1 MVQIMLQKLQA
12 RDINLRY
19 LIDNFGLQRVR
30 NSEFFREWQENLP
43 EVTDSEK
50 QLLDR
55 VQDIYYNLID
65 TPPVLE
71 NAVKLTIISPI
82 LFIAGLY
89 ESPFQVKAE
98 KSIAIQQEDE
108 GKIIEGRI
116 DILIMKANL
125 WVTVIESKQL
135 AFSTDEALAQLLTYM
150 LADPNP
156 ETPTFGMISTGA
168 NFSFVKLVRG
178 EIPQYSLSNQFTIPN
193 LGNELYRVLQILK
206 RLSQLP
212 D

>member
-1 MVQIMLQKLQA
+1 M
-12 RDINLRY
+12 
-19 LIDNFGLQRVR
+19 QRVR

-50 QLLDR
+50 PLLDR
-55 VQDIYYNLID
+55 VQDIYFNLVD
-65 TPPVLE
+65 NPPVLK
-71 NAVKLTIISPI
+71 NAVKLTIISPM

-89 ESPFQVKAE
+89 ESPFKVKAE
-98 KSIAIQQEDE
+98 KSIAIQEED
-108 GKIIEGRI
+108 EGRI

-135 AFSTDEALAQLLTYM
+135 SFSTDEALAQLLTYM

-156 ETPTFGMISTGA
+156 ETPTFGMIATGA
-168 NFSFVKLVRG
+168 NFNFVKLVIG
-178 EIPQYSLSNQFTIPN
+178 ETPQYARSAEFVISNP
-193 LGNELYRVLQILK
+193 GNELYRVLQILK

-212 D
+212 H

>member
-1 MVQIMLQKLQA
+1 MQKLLS

-55 VQDIYYNLID
+55 VQDIYFNLVD

-89 ESPFQVKAE
+89 ESPFHVKAE
-98 KSIAIQQEDE
+98 KSIAIQEEDE
-108 GKIIEGRI
+108 GRIIEGRI

-135 AFSTDEALAQLLTYM
+135 SFSTDEALAQLLTYM

-178 EIPQYSLSNQFTIPN
+178 ETPQYALSPEFVIRNP
-193 LGNELYRVLQILK
+193 GNELYRVLQILK

>member
-1 MVQIMLQKLQA
+1 MQKLQA
-12 RDINLRY
+12 RDINIRY
-19 LIDNFGLQRVR
+19 LIDNYGLQRVR
-30 NSEFFREWQENLP
+30 NSEFFRQWQENLP
-43 EVTDSEK
+43 EVTDYEK

-55 VQDIYYNLID
+55 VQDIYFNLVD
-65 TPPVLE
+65 SPPVLE

-82 LFIAGLY
+82 LFIAGLF
-89 ESPFQVKAE
+89 ESSFQVKAE
-98 KSIAIQQEDE
+98 KSIAIEEEDDE
-108 GKIIEGRI
+108 GRIIEGKI
-116 DILIMKANL
+116 DILIVKANL

-135 AFSTDEALAQLLTYM
+135 AFSTDEALSQLLTYM

-156 ETPTFGMISTGA
+156 QTPTFGMISTGA

-178 EIPQYSLSNQFTIPN
+178 ETLQYARSAEFVVSNP
-193 LGNELYRVLQILK
+193 GNELYRVLQILK

>member
-1 MVQIMLQKLQA
+1 MQKLLS

-55 VQDIYYNLID
+55 VQDIYFNLVD

-89 ESPFQVKAE
+89 ESPFHVKAE
-98 KSIAIQQEDE
+98 KSISIQEEDE
-108 GKIIEGRI
+108 GRIIEGRI

-135 AFSTDEALAQLLTYM
+135 SFSTDEALAQLLTYM
-150 LADPNP
+150 LADPHP
-156 ETPTFGMISTGA
+156 ETPTFGMIATGA

-178 EIPQYSLSNQFTIPN
+178 ETPQYARSAEFVISNP
-193 LGNELYRVLQILK
+193 GNELYRVLQILK

>member
-1 MVQIMLQKLQA
+1 MVQKLQA

-30 NSEFFREWQENLP
+30 KDDFFPEWQENLP
-43 EVTDSEK
+43 EVTDFEK

-55 VQDIYYNLID
+55 VQDIYFNLVD
-65 TPPVLE
+65 SPPVLE

-82 LFIAGLY
+82 LFIAGLF

-98 KSIAIQQEDE
+98 KSIAIQEEDE
-108 GKIIEGRI
+108 GRIIEGRI
-116 DILIMKANL
+116 DILILGKNF

-135 AFSTDEALAQLLTYM
+135 SFSTDEALSQLLTYM

-178 EIPQYSLSNQFTIPN
+178 EIPQYSLSNQFTISNPA
-193 LGNELYRVLQILK
+193 NELYRVLQILK

>member
-1 MVQIMLQKLQA
+1 VQKLQT

-19 LIDNFGLQRVR
+19 LIDNYGLQRVR
-30 NSEFFREWQENLP
+30 NPEFFREWQENLP
-43 EVTDSEK
+43 EVTDTEK

-55 VQDIYYNLID
+55 IQNIYYNLVD

-82 LFIAGLY
+82 LFIAGLF

-98 KSIAIQQEDE
+98 KSIAIQEEDE
-108 GKIIEGRI
+108 GRIIEGRI

-150 LADPNP
+150 LADPHP

-178 EIPQYSLSNQFTIPN
+178 EYPHYALSNQFTISN

>member
-1 MVQIMLQKLQA
+1 MQKLQA

-55 VQDIYYNLID
+55 VQDIYFNLVD
-65 TPPVLE
+65 NPPVLD

-89 ESPFQVKAE
+89 ESPFPVKAE
-98 KSIAIQQEDE
+98 KSISIQQEDE
-108 GKIIEGRI
+108 GRIIEGTI
-116 DILIMKANL
+116 DILNMKANL

-135 AFSTDEALAQLLTYM
+135 SFSTDKALAQLLVYM

-156 ETPTFGMISTGA
+156 ETPTFGMITTGA
-168 NFSFVKLVRG
+168 NFNFVKLVRG
-178 EIPQYSLSNQFTIPN
+178 ETPQYARSAEFVISNP
-193 LGNELYRVLQILK
+193 GNELYRVLQILK

>member
-1 MVQIMLQKLQA
+1 MVQKLQT

-30 NSEFFREWQENLP
+30 NQEFFREWQENLP
-43 EVTDSEK
+43 EVTDTEK

-55 VQDIYYNLID
+55 IQNIYYNLVD
-65 TPPVLE
+65 SPPVLE

-82 LFIAGLY
+82 LFIADLF

-98 KSIAIQQEDE
+98 KSIAIQAEDE
-108 GKIIEGRI
+108 GRIIEGRI

-135 AFSTDEALAQLLTYM
+135 AFSTDEALAQLLTYS
-150 LADPNP
+150 
-156 ETPTFGMISTGA
+156 TFQVSEVH
-168 NFSFVKLVRG
+168 NRG
-178 EIPQYSLSNQFTIPN
+178 RDTAVPCPY
-193 LGNELYRVLQILK
+193 GNRRAIGVYFINVESAVYAGRS
-206 RLSQLP
+206 RS
-212 D
+212 

>member
-1 MVQIMLQKLQA
+1 MQKLQA
-12 RDINLRY
+12 REINLRS

-55 VQDIYYNLID
+55 VQDIYFNFVD
-65 TPPVLE
+65 NPPVLE

-89 ESPFQVKAE
+89 ESPFHVKAE
-98 KSIAIQQEDE
+98 KSRSIQEEDE
-108 GKIIEGRI
+108 GRIIEGRI

-125 WVTVIESKQL
+125 WVTVIESKEL
-135 AFSTDEALAQLLTYM
+135 SFSTDEALAQLLTYM

-156 ETPTFGMISTGA
+156 ETPTFGMIATGA

-178 EIPQYSLSNQFTIPN
+178 ETPQYAHSAEFVISNP
-193 LGNELYRVLQILK
+193 GNELYRVLQILK
-206 RLSQLP
+206 RLSKLP

>member
-1 MVQIMLQKLQA
+1 MQKLQA
-12 RDINLRY
+12 RDINIRY
-19 LIDNFGLQRVR
+19 LIDNYGLQRVR
-30 NSEFFREWQENLP
+30 NSEFFRQWQENLP
-43 EVTDSEK
+43 EVTDYEK

-55 VQDIYYNLID
+55 VQDIYFNLVD
-65 TPPVLE
+65 SPPVLE

-82 LFIAGLY
+82 LFIAGLF
-89 ESPFQVKAE
+89 ESSFQVKAE
-98 KSIAIQQEDE
+98 KSIAIEEEDDE
-108 GKIIEGRI
+108 GRIIEGKI
-116 DILIMKANL
+116 DILIVKANL

-135 AFSTDEALAQLLTYM
+135 AFSTDEALSQLLTYM

-156 ETPTFGMISTGA
+156 QTPTFGMISTGA

-178 EIPQYSLSNQFTIPN
+178 ETPQYARSAEFVISNP
-193 LGNELYRVLQILK
+193 GNELYRVLQILK

>member
-1 MVQIMLQKLQA
+1 MQKIQS

-55 VQDIYYNLID
+55 VPGIYFNLVD

-89 ESPFQVKAE
+89 ESLFQVKAE
-98 KSIAIQQEDE
+98 KSIAIQEEDE
-108 GKIIEGRI
+108 GRIIEGRI
-116 DILIMKANL
+116 DILNMKANL

-135 AFSTDEALAQLLTYM
+135 SFSTDEALAQLLTYM
-150 LADPNP
+150 LADPDP
-156 ETPTFGMISTGA
+156 EPPTFGMIATGA
-168 NFSFVKLVRG
+168 NFNFVKLVRG
-178 EIPQYSLSNQFTIPN
+178 ETPQYARSAEFVISNP
-193 LGNELYRVLQILK
+193 GNELYRVLQILK

>member
-1 MVQIMLQKLQA
+1 
-12 RDINLRY
+12 
-19 LIDNFGLQRVR
+19 
-30 NSEFFREWQENLP
+30 
-43 EVTDSEK
+43 
-50 QLLDR
+50 
-55 VQDIYYNLID
+55 
-65 TPPVLE
+65 
-71 NAVKLTIISPI
+71 

-98 KSIAIQQEDE
+98 KSRSIQEEDE
-108 GKIIEGRI
+108 GRIIEGRI

-135 AFSTDEALAQLLTYM
+135 SFSTDEALAQLLTYM
-150 LADPNP
+150 LADPDP

-178 EIPQYSLSNQFTIPN
+178 EIAQYALSPEFVIRNP
-193 LGNELYRVLQILK
+193 GNELYRVLQILK

>member
-1 MVQIMLQKLQA
+1 M
-12 RDINLRY
+12 
-19 LIDNFGLQRVR
+19 QRVR
-30 NSEFFREWQENLP
+30 NSEFFRAGQEKLP

-55 VQDIYYNLID
+55 VQDIYFSLVD

-98 KSIAIQQEDE
+98 KSISLQEEDE
-108 GKIIEGRI
+108 CRIIEGRI
-116 DILIMKANL
+116 DILIIKANL
-125 WVTVIESKQL
+125 WVTLIESKQL
-135 AFSTDEALAQLLTYM
+135 SFSTDEALAQILRYM
-150 LADPNP
+150 LAESDP
-156 ETPTFGMISTGA
+156 ETPTFEMISTGA

-178 EIPQYSLSNQFTIPN
+178 ETPQYARSSEFVISNP
-193 LGNELYRVLQILK
+193 GNELYRVLQILK

>member
-1 MVQIMLQKLQA
+1 MQKLQA
-12 RDINLRY
+12 RDLSLRY

-30 NSEFFREWQENLP
+30 NSEFFREGQENLP

-55 VQDIYYNLID
+55 VQDIYFNLVD
-65 TPPVLE
+65 TPPVLD

-89 ESPFQVKAE
+89 DSPFQVKAE
-98 KSIAIQQEDE
+98 KSISIQEEDE
-108 GKIIEGRI
+108 GRIIEGRI

-125 WVTVIESKQL
+125 WVTLIESKQL
-135 AFSTDEALAQLLTYM
+135 SFSTDEALAQHLTYM

-156 ETPTFGMISTGA
+156 ETPTFGMIATGA
-168 NFSFVKLVRG
+168 NFNFVKLVRG
-178 EIPQYSLSNQFTIPN
+178 ETPQYARSAEFVISNP
-193 LGNELYRVLQILK
+193 GNELYRVLQILK

>member
-1 MVQIMLQKLQA
+1 MVQKLPA
-12 RDINLRY
+12 KEINLRY

-30 NSEFFREWQENLP
+30 NIEFFKEWQENLP
-43 EVTDSEK
+43 EVTDVEK
-50 QLLDR
+50 QWLDR
-55 VQDIYYNLID
+55 VQEIYYNLVD
-65 TPPVLE
+65 SPPVLE

-82 LFIAGLY
+82 LFIAGLF
-89 ESPFQVKAE
+89 ERPFQVKAE
-98 KSIAIQQEDE
+98 KSIAIQEEDE

-116 DILIMKANL
+116 DILIMKTNM

-135 AFSTDEALAQLLTYM
+135 SFSTDEALAQLLTYM

-168 NFSFVKLVRG
+168 NFTFVKLVRG
-178 EIPQYSLSNQFTIPN
+178 EHPQYALSNQFTMLN
-193 LGNELYRVLQILK
+193 LGNDLYRVLQILK

>member
-1 MVQIMLQKLQA
+1 MQKLQA

-55 VQDIYYNLID
+55 VQDIYFNLVD

-98 KSIAIQQEDE
+98 NSIAIQEEDE
-108 GKIIEGRI
+108 DRIIEGRI
-116 DILIMKANL
+116 DILMMKANL

-135 AFSTDEALAQLLTYM
+135 SFSTDEALAQLLTYM
-150 LADPNP
+150 LAYPNP
-156 ETPTFGMISTGA
+156 ENPTFGMIATGA
-168 NFSFVKLVRG
+168 NFNFVKLVRG
-178 EIPQYSLSNQFTIPN
+178 ETPQYARSAEFVISNP
-193 LGNELYRVLQILK
+193 GNELYRVLQILK

>member
-1 MVQIMLQKLQA
+1 MLQKLQA

-55 VQDIYYNLID
+55 VQDIYFNLVD
-65 TPPVLE
+65 SPPVLE

-89 ESPFQVKAE
+89 ESHFQVKAE
-98 KSIAIQQEDE
+98 KSIAIQEEDE
-108 GKIIEGRI
+108 GRIIEGRI

-135 AFSTDEALAQLLTYM
+135 SFSTDEALAQLLTYM
-150 LADPNP
+150 LADRNP
-156 ETPTFGMISTGA
+156 ENPTFGMIATGA

-178 EIPQYSLSNQFTIPN
+178 ENPQYARSAEFVISNP
-193 LGNELYRVLQILK
+193 GNELYRVLQILK

>member
-1 MVQIMLQKLQA
+1 MQKLHA
-12 RDINLRY
+12 REINHRY

-43 EVTDSEK
+43 EITDSEK

-55 VQDIYYNLID
+55 VQDIYFNLVD
-65 TPPVLE
+65 NPPVWE

-89 ESPFQVKAE
+89 ESPFQVKAK
-98 KSIAIQQEDE
+98 KSISIQEEDE
-108 GKIIEGRI
+108 GRIIEGRI

-135 AFSTDEALAQLLTYM
+135 SFSTDEALAQLLTYM
-150 LADPNP
+150 LAEPNP

-168 NFSFVKLVRG
+168 NFNFVKLVRG
-178 EIPQYSLSNQFTIPN
+178 ETPQYARSAEFVISNP
-193 LGNELYRVLQILK
+193 GNELYRVLQILK

>member
-1 MVQIMLQKLQA
+1 MQKIQS

-19 LIDNFGLQRVR
+19 LINNLGLQRVR

-50 QLLDR
+50 QLLYR
-55 VQDIYYNLID
+55 VQDIYFNLVD

-82 LFIAGLY
+82 LFIADLY

-98 KSIAIQQEDE
+98 KSISIQEEDE

-135 AFSTDEALAQLLTYM
+135 SFSTEEALAQLLTYM

-178 EIPQYSLSNQFTIPN
+178 ETPQYARSAEFVISNP
-193 LGNELYRVLQILK
+193 GNELYRVLQILK
-206 RLSQLP
+206 RLS
-212 D
+212 

>member
-1 MVQIMLQKLQA
+1 MQKLQA
-12 RDINLRY
+12 RDINIPY
-19 LIDNFGLQRVR
+19 LIDNYGLQRVR
-30 NSEFFREWQENLP
+30 NQEFFREWQENLP

-55 VQDIYYNLID
+55 VQNIYFNLVD
-65 TPPVLE
+65 SPPVLE
-71 NAVKLTIISPI
+71 NAVKLTIVSPI
-82 LFIAGLY
+82 LFIAGLF

-98 KSIAIQQEDE
+98 KSIAIQEEDE
-108 GKIIEGRI
+108 GRIIEGRI

-156 ETPTFGMISTGA
+156 ETPTFGMIATGA
-168 NFSFVKLVRG
+168 NFTFVKLVRG
-178 EIPQYSLSNQFTIPN
+178 EYPQYALSNQFTIPN
-193 LGNELYRVLQILK
+193 IGNELYRVLQILK